1 MRSIEPV
8 REAHI
13 SGILNLNKAA
23 GMTSHDV
30 VAEVRR
36 ISGQKRVGHAGTLDP
51 LATGV
56 LLVCLGQATRV
67 VEYLMQSHKIYG
79 AGIHLGISTDTYDA
93 EGQVTHS
100 SHDEQIRAISVAQ
113 IENSLAS
120 FVGHIEQTPPMYSAL
135 KHKGQPLYKLARRGL
150 SLPRRPRS
158 IQIEAIDLLEWSPPL
173 LTIEVKCSPGTYI
186 RSLAH
191 DLGERLGCGAHLYR
205 LNRLASGHF
214 PLAQAITLETAS
226 QVFRQGRWAE
236 VLHPIDEALVAYEA
250 ITVDGETERKI
261 RFGQQVAGPTPS
273 CLPSLRRAYSGQGQL
288 IALLS
293 YDARTGLW
301 QPKKV
306 FNLQGCQEP
315 GALEGPDP

>member
-1 MRSIEPV
+1 MRSREPI
-8 REAHI
+8 RGAHI
-13 SGILNLNKAA
+13 SGILNINKAT

-30 VAEVRR
+30 VAGVRR

-56 LLVCLGQATRV
+56 LLVCMGQATRV
-67 VEYLMQSHKIYG
+67 VEYLMQSPKIYR
-79 AGIHLGISTDTYDA
+79 AGIYLGISTDTYDA
-93 EGQVTHS
+93 EGQVIRS
-100 SHDEQIRAISVAQ
+100 GPNDEQINTVSLAQ
-113 IENSLAS
+113 IESSLAS
-120 FVGHIEQTPPMYSAL
+120 FVGRIEQTPPMYSAL

-158 IQIEAIDLLEWSPPL
+158 VEIEAIDLIEWSPPL

-191 DLGERLGCGAHLYR
+191 DLGELLGCGAHLYC

-214 PLAQAITLETAS
+214 TLAGAMTLETVS

-236 VLHPIDEALVAYEA
+236 VLHPLDEALLAYEA
-250 ITVDGETERKI
+250 MVVDSETERKI
-261 RFGQQVAGPTPS
+261 RFGQQVAGPVPS
-273 CLPSLRRAYSGQGQL
+273 HLPALRRAYSNEGTL

-293 YDARTGLW
+293 YEARTGLW

-306 FNLQGCQEP
+306 FHPQPVSNSAG
-315 GALEGPDP
+315 G

>member
-1 MRSIEPV
+1 MRRTEPT
-8 REAHI
+8 RGAQI
-13 SGILNLNKAA
+13 SGILNINKAT

-30 VAEVRR
+30 VAAVRG

-56 LLVCLGQATRV
+56 LLVCMGQATRV
-67 VEYLMQSHKIYG
+67 IEYLMQAPKIYR

-100 SHDEQIRAISVAQ
+100 SPHHEQISTISLAQ
-113 IENSLAS
+113 LESSLAS
-120 FVGHIEQTPPMYSAL
+120 FVGRIEQTPPMYSAL

-158 IQIEAIDLLEWSPPL
+158 VEIETIEVIEWSPPL
-173 LTIEVKCSPGTYI
+173 LTVEVKCSPGTYI

-191 DLGERLGCGAHLYR
+191 DLGERLGCGAHLYG
-205 LNRLASGHF
+205 LTRLASGHF
-214 PLAQAITLETAS
+214 TLAEAITLETAS
-226 QVFRQGRWAE
+226 QLFEQGRWAE
-236 VLHPIDEALVAYEA
+236 VLHPLDEALLAYEA
-250 ITVDGETERKI
+250 LTVDGETERKI
-261 RFGQQVAGPTPS
+261 RFGQQVAGPVPS
-273 CLPSLRRAYSGQGQL
+273 GLPSLRRAYSSRGVL

-293 YDARTGLW
+293 YDARSGLW

-306 FNLQGCQEP
+306 FPPPAEVK
-315 GALEGPDP
+315 